1 MRFALGIV
9 ISVFDDLLFKIYPIC
24 KSALMTRCSPALLRN
39 PLNRQTQTLI
49 DGH

>member
-1 MRFALGIV
+1 MLFVLDII
-9 ISVFDDLLFKIYPIC
+9 ISAFDGVLFKIYPIC
-24 KSALMTRCSPALLRN
+24 KSALMTRCSHALLRN